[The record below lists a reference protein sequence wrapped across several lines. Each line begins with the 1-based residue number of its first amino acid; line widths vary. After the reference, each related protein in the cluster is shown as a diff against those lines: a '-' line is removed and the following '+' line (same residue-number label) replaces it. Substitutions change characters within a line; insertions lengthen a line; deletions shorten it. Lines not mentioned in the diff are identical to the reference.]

1 MRTVGLLGAL
11 ATAGLLTTG
20 FGVVVHGQIVRD
32 CRGVDAGC
40 LTSEHPAPGV
50 RVVRAKHYP
59 FRPAHY
65 VSGDLYTTLAA
76 ARETRNQF
84 AVVDF
89 FVPPGGGPF
98 PHAHAHEWESFFVV
112 EGTVNFFVDVNPLP
126 PFNVLEQPAGPGT
139 HVYAPK
145 CRVMGFVNRTG
156 APARILA
163 FAVPAGIDNVF
174 HLVGDEVVD
183 YFAPIPP
190 PTPEQFMRLAFWGE
204 REFMAEAGY
213 IPGGPP
219 PVCGPE
225 VPQKVMTSITDAAR
239 PTEIGPF
246 GETRRVL
253 MTPTEVGNITGASAF
268 CGFGPPGRPG
278 GTAQSSYFSLTT
290 SNGSFH
296 SSPNTEL
303 FYVLRGS
310 LAFVFEG
317 NRRVHVGPRTYV
329 EIQPGVQFS
338 IETSQKG
345 SSAEALAMSVI
356 APACP
361 PPF

>member
-1 MRTVGLLGAL
+1 M
-11 ATAGLLTTG
+11 
-20 FGVVVHGQIVRD
+20 
-32 CRGVDAGC
+32 
-40 LTSEHPAPGV
+40 
-50 RVVRAKHYP
+50 
-59 FRPAHY
+59 RPAHY

-98 PHAHAHEWESFFVV
+98 PHAHDHEWETFFVI
-112 EGTVNFFVDVNPLP
+112 EGTVNFYVDVNPMP
-126 PFNVLEQPAGPGT
+126 PFNVLEQAAGPGT
-139 HVYAPK
+139 TVYAPK
-145 CRVMGFVNRTG
+145 CRVMGFINRSA

-163 FAVPAGIDNVF
+163 FAVPAGIDNFF

-183 YFAPIPP
+183 YYAPIPP
-190 PTPEQFMRLAFWGE
+190 PTPEQFMRLAFWGD
-204 REFMAEAGY
+204 REAQGDTYF
-213 IPGGPP
+213 PGGPP
-219 PVCGPE
+219 PSCPGVPE
-225 VPQKVMTSITDAAR
+225 KVMTSITDPAR

-253 MTPTEVGNITGASAF
+253 VTPTEVGNLTGASAF

-278 GTAQSSYFSLTT
+278 GTAKSSYFTLATG
-290 SNGSFH
+290 NGAVY

-303 FYVLRGS
+303 FYPLRGW
-310 LAFVFEG
+310 LTFIFEN
-317 NRRVHVGPRTYV
+317 NRRVVVGPKTYV
-329 EIQPGVQFS
+329 EIQPGVPFT
-338 IETSQKG
+338 IEASNKG
-345 SSAEALAMSVI
+345 VPAEALTMSVI